1 MWQQRY
7 EKKMKYARVYEK
19 KSSKLRLCFT
29 KFIYK
34 NYLLKKFAYI
44 QKLLYLC
51 NRFRSK
57 KAKVSRKINVQA

>member
-19 KSSKLRLCFT
+19 KSSKLPLCFT

-44 QKLLYLC
+44 Q
-51 NRFRSK
+51 
-57 KAKVSRKINVQA
+57 

>member
-57 KAKVSRKINVQA
+57 KAKVSRKNNVQT